1 MQDLTKLQ
9 DMFMQIE
16 PAAQKVIIDL
26 LEILYKRN
34 EVPNGL
40 NIFDMQAEVEEE
52 SDLEVN
58 KALED
63 SKTIDNFKEESPKLF
78 ANKPEKRK
86 ITKEELED
94 MALFEDDPEPLPDTP
109 KEKPAKAPEIIEA
122 PDLSS
127 GYLKYIL
134 QSADLYEVYKK
145 QPMAERQVVAKQLR
159 QRHTELKVLPLEE
172 QDNLLKE
179 NNFEAFV
186 GIKTSAEKLIALYKI
201 AAKQLGYVGE

>member
-40 NIFDMQAEVEEE
+40 NIFDMQAEVAKEE
-52 SDLEVN
+52 DTI
-58 KALED
+58 ED
-63 SKTIDNFKEESPKLF
+63 EKTIDNFKEESPKLF
-78 ANKPEKRK
+78 ADKSEKRK

-94 MALFEDDPEPLPDTP
+94 MALFEDDPDPLPDTS
-109 KEKPAKAPEIIEA
+109 KEKSAKAPEVVEA

-134 QSADLYEVYKK
+134 QSADLYETYKK
-145 QPMAERQVVAKQLR
+145 QPMAERQAVAKQLR
-159 QRHTELKVLPLEE
+159 QRHTELKTLPLEE
-172 QDNLLKE
+172 QDSLLKE
-179 NNFEAFV
+179 NNFESFV
-186 GIKTSAEKLIALYKI
+186 GIKTSAEKLVALYKI

>member
-40 NIFDMQAEVEEE
+40 NIFDMQAEVAKEE
-52 SDLEVN
+52 DTI
-58 KALED
+58 ED
-63 SKTIDNFKEESPKLF
+63 EKTIDNFKENSPKLF
-78 ANKPEKRK
+78 ADKPEKRK

-94 MALFEDDPEPLPDTP
+94 MALFEDDPEPLPDTS
-109 KEKPAKAPEIIEA
+109 KEKPAKAPEVVEA

-134 QSADLYEVYKK
+134 QSADLYETYKK
-145 QPMAERQVVAKQLR
+145 QPMAERQAVAKQLR
-159 QRHTELKVLPLEE
+159 QRHTELKTLPLEE

-179 NNFEAFV
+179 NNFESFV
-186 GIKTSAEKLIALYKI
+186 GIKTSAEKLVALYKI

>member
-40 NIFDMQAEVEEE
+40 NIFDMQAEVAKEE
-52 SDLEVN
+52 DTI
-58 KALED
+58 ED
-63 SKTIDNFKEESPKLF
+63 EKTMDNFKEESPKLF
-78 ANKPEKRK
+78 ADKPEKRK

-94 MALFEDDPEPLPDTP
+94 MALFEDDPESLPDTSK
-109 KEKPAKAPEIIEA
+109 KEPAPTKTPEVVEA

-134 QSADLYEVYKK
+134 QSADLYETYKK
-145 QPMAERQVVAKQLR
+145 QPMTERQAVAKQLR
-159 QRHTELKVLPLEE
+159 QRHTELKTLPLEE

-179 NNFEAFV
+179 NNFESFV
-186 GIKTSAEKLIALYKI
+186 GIKTSAEKLVALYKI

>member
-40 NIFDMQAEVEEE
+40 NIFDMQAEVAKEE
-52 SDLEVN
+52 DTI
-58 KALED
+58 ED
-63 SKTIDNFKEESPKLF
+63 EKTIDNFKEESPKLF
-78 ANKPEKRK
+78 ADKPEKRK

-94 MALFEDDPEPLPDTP
+94 MALFEDDPEPLPDTSK
-109 KEKPAKAPEIIEA
+109 KEPAPTKTPEVVEA

-134 QSADLYEVYKK
+134 QSADLYETYKK
-145 QPMAERQVVAKQLR
+145 QPMAERQAVAKQLR
-159 QRHTELKVLPLEE
+159 QRHTELKALPLEE

-179 NNFEAFV
+179 NNFESFV
-186 GIKTSAEKLIALYKI
+186 GIKTSAEKLVALYKI